1 MGVYYKFAVLIV
13 LIVLLVFYFLY
24 YYFLF
29 PRIILYKLK
38 KKFSKEGKQWDVH
51 NTKSED
57 LYPML
62 FQMGSMG
69 VISNLKPDDYGI
81 IQMKDESSFSMTN
94 INKIELNLK
103 NDIKMSPIHD
113 SNKLFNFIRNSFMN
127 DINADYLFRSKD
139 LIVIKKINKTNAYLY
154 LKYMST
160 FSKL

>member
-1 MGVYYKFAVLIV
+1 MGVYYKFVVLII
-13 LIVLLVFYFLY
+13 LIALLVFYFLY

-38 KKFSKEGKQWDVH
+38 KKFSKESKQWDMH

-57 LYPML
+57 LYPLL
-62 FQMGSMG
+62 FQMERMS

-81 IQMKDESSFSMTN
+81 IQMKNTSIFSMIN

-103 NDIKMSPIHD
+103 NDINMSPIHD

-139 LIVIKKINKTNAYLY
+139 LIVIKKINKANAYLY
-154 LKYMST
+154 LKYIST
-160 FSKL
+160 FAKL